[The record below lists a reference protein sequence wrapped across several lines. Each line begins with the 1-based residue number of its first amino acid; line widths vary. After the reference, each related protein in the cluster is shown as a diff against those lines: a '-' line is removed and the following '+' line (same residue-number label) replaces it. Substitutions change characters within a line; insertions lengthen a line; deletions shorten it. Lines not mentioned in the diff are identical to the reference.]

1 MARAKT
7 LQERVPIRRTAWK
20 LADLVVLSLLLA
32 LLAHRATS
40 LQGGPGTTT
49 TPRWRCWLAALFCE
63 AWFTLLWLLN
73 MNCKWNPVRFETYPD
88 RLPER
93 QQPPPTCR
101 RCSCIRKAKTPRP
114 FFFCSH
120 HTF

>member
-1 MARAKT
+1 MARGTGKK

-20 LADLVVLSLLLA
+20 LADLVTLSLLLA

-40 LQGGPGTTT
+40 LLGSAGAGTTT
-49 TPRWRCWLAALFCE
+49 PRCWLAALFCE

-88 RLPER
+88 CLSER
-93 QQPPPTCR
+93 
-101 RCSCIRKAKTPRP
+101 
-114 FFFCSH
+114 
-120 HTF
+120 

>member
-1 MARAKT
+1 MAKAKKP

-20 LADLVVLSLLLA
+20 VADLVVLSLLLT
-32 LLAHRATS
+32 LLAHRATY
-40 LQGGPGTTT
+40 LLGGAAGSTT
-49 TPRWRCWLAALFCE
+49 TPRWRCWLAALVCE

-93 QQPPPTCR
+93 LLP
-101 RCSCIRKAKTPRP
+101 SLFVHVSETPKCP
-114 FFFCSH
+114 VLFSLFS

>member
-1 MARAKT
+1 MAMGRAKK

-32 LLAHRATS
+32 LLAYRATS
-40 LQGGPGTTT
+40 LLGGAGKT
-49 TPRWRCWLAALFCE
+49 TPRCWLAVAALFCE

-93 QQPPPTCR
+93 
-101 RCSCIRKAKTPRP
+101 
-114 FFFCSH
+114 
-120 HTF
+120 